1 MLTSS
6 CIWYIISIERQAQEG
21 TEMKVIGYVRV
32 STEEQASQGVSLA
45 AQEEKIRQYASLYD
59 LELVDVIHDPGASAK
74 SLKRPGLQQALSLL
88 EAGQAEGLVIAKLD
102 RLTRSVADWS
112 SLIAGYFSK
121 HSLLSVSDQIDTRT
135 AAGRLVLN
143 VLVSCAQWEREAI
156 GERTKTAL
164 QYKKSQGVKLGG
176 PSLGESEEELETLR
190 FVKEL
195 RGQGLTLTAITA
207 KLNAEG
213 YKTKRGGKWYPGTV
227 KYLLD
232 KIIPFRLVEVAA

>member
-1 MLTSS
+1 
-6 CIWYIISIERQAQEG
+6 
-21 TEMKVIGYVRV
+21 MKVVGYVRV
-32 STEEQASQGVSLA
+32 STEEQATQGVSLA

-59 LELVDVIHDPGASAK
+59 LELVDVIHDAGASAK
-74 SLKRPGLQQALSLL
+74 TLKRAGLQQALSLL

-102 RLTRSVADWS
+102 RLTRSVMDWNT
-112 SLIAGYFSK
+112 LIEAYFSK
-121 HSLLSVSDQIDTRT
+121 KFALLSVADQIDTRT

-143 VLVSCAQWEREAI
+143 VLVSVAQWEREAI

-164 QYKKSQGVKLGG
+164 QYKKSQGVKLGA
-176 PSLGESEEELETLR
+176 PSLGEAEEEIETLQ

-207 KLNAEG
+207 RLNAEG
-213 YKTKRGGKWYPGTV
+213 FKTKRGGKWYPGTV

-232 KIIPFRLVEVAA
+232 KIIPFRLGEVAA

>member
-1 MLTSS
+1 
-6 CIWYIISIERQAQEG
+6 
-21 TEMKVIGYVRV
+21 MKVIGYVRV

-45 AQEEKIRQYASLYD
+45 AQEEKIRQYAALYD
-59 LELVDVIHDPGASAK
+59 LELLDVIHDAGASAK

-88 EAGQAEGLVIAKLD
+88 EAGQAEGIVIAKLD

-121 HSLLSVSDQIDTRT
+121 HSLLSVADQIDTRT

-164 QYKKSQGVKLGG
+164 QYKKSQGVKLGA
-176 PSLGESEEELETLR
+176 PSIAEAEEGLETLR
-190 FVKEL
+190 YIKDL
-195 RGQGLTLTAITA
+195 RAQGLNLSAITER
-207 KLNAEG
+207 LNAEG
-213 YKTKRGGKWYPGTV
+213 FKTKRGGKWYASTV
-227 KYLLD
+227 KYLLE
-232 KIIPFRLVEVAA
+232 KIIPLRLAEVAA